1 MKKEG
6 VFEGGRIGV
15 EWSGVEWG
23 EDGDDLY
30 ERSEY

>member
-1 MKKEG
+1 VKKEG
-6 VFEGGRIGV
+6 VFEGGRI
-15 EWSGVEWG
+15 GVEWG